1 MPAGAF
7 DYDQAFDRNL
17 GWLTAEEQTRLKQST
32 VAIAG
37 LGGAGGFQAQALARL
52 GITRFKFADP
62 DVFELTN
69 LNRQIGATHASL
81 GKPKAAVL
89 RDMVLSINPE
99 AEIELFPEGVHEK
112 NIASFLEGSNLVIDG
127 IDFFALEAK
136 LLLFRKSREKGLT
149 VISSCP
155 LGFGASLLIFS
166 PQGMT
171 FEDYFDFKPEMPEE
185 EKNFTFAFGLSPTPL
200 CLSYMNERASELGS
214 RRASSVSPGLMLV
227 GAITGTEAVKCL
239 TGKRKPS
246 FVPTIYQTDLMT
258 QKTVIRTY
266 PHGMRSPLMRLKKWI
281 ILKFFLPSQ
290 KKATSQTPSSVK
302 VKNETAGAL

>member
-1 MPAGAF
+1 MPVAKF

-17 GWLTAEEQTRLKQST
+17 GWLTPEEQAKLRQST

-69 LNRQIGATHASL
+69 LNRQIGATRESI
-81 GKPKAAVL
+81 GQSKVQTL

-99 AEIELFPEGVHEK
+99 AEIELYPEGIHAG
-112 NIASFLEGSNLVIDG
+112 NIDAFLTGADLVIDG
-127 IDFFALEAK
+127 IDFFALDAK
-136 LLLFRKSREKGLT
+136 LLLFRKSKAKGLVT
-149 VISSCP
+149 ITSCP
-155 LGFGASLLIFS
+155 LGFGASLIIFS
-166 PQGMT
+166 PEGMS
-171 FEDYFDFKPEMPEE
+171 FEEYFGFRPGMNEE

-227 GAITGTEAVKCL
+227 GAITGAEAVKCL
-239 TGKRKPS
+239 TGKKPVA
-246 FVPTIYQTDLMT
+246 FAPTVYQTDLMI
-258 QKTVIRTY
+258 QKTVRRTY
-266 PHGMRSPLMRLKKWI
+266 SGGMGSPWMRLKKWI
-281 ILKFFLPSQ
+281 VLKFFLPSR
-290 KKATSQTPSSVK
+290 KKTAPQADSVK
-302 VKNETAGAL
+302 VKQEAEKVL

>member
-1 MPAGAF
+1 MPAAKF
-7 DYDQAFDRNL
+7 DYNQAFDRNL
-17 GWLTAEEQTRLKQST
+17 GWLTLEEQAKLRQST

-37 LGGAGGFQAQALARL
+37 LGGAGGFQAQALVRL

-69 LNRQIGATHASL
+69 LNRQIGATRESI
-81 GKPKAAVL
+81 GQSKVQTL

-99 AEIELFPEGVHEK
+99 AEIELYPEGIHEG
-112 NIASFLEGSNLVIDG
+112 NINAFLTGADLVIDG
-127 IDFFALEAK
+127 IDFFALDAK
-136 LLLFRKSREKGLT
+136 LLLFRKSREKGLP

-171 FEDYFDFKPEMPEE
+171 FEDYFDFAAEMREE
-185 EKNFTFAFGLSPTPL
+185 DRSFAFAFGLSPTPL

-227 GAITGTEAVKCL
+227 GAITGTEAVKLL
-239 TGKRKPS
+239 TGKKKTC
-246 FVPTIYQTDLMT
+246 FVPTVYQTDLMT

-266 PHGMRSPLMRLKKWI
+266 AQGMRSPLMRLKKWI

-290 KKATSQTPSSVK
+290 KKPATQAGSVK
-302 VKNETAGAL
+302 VKQEAEKVL

>member
-1 MPAGAF
+1 MPAGVF

-17 GWLTAEEQTRLKQST
+17 GWLTNEEQAKLRQST

-69 LNRQIGATHASL
+69 LNRQIGATHDSL
-81 GKPKAAVL
+81 GKSKVAVL

-99 AEIELFPEGVHEK
+99 ADVELFPEGVHEK
-112 NIASFLEGSNLVIDG
+112 NISSFLDGSDLVIDG

-149 VISSCP
+149 VITSCP
-155 LGFGASLLIFS
+155 LGFGASLLVFS

-171 FEDYFDFKPEMPEE
+171 FEEYFDFRPGLSEE
-185 EKNFTFAFGLSPTPL
+185 DKNFAFAFGLSPTPL
-200 CLSYMNERASELGS
+200 CLSYMNSRASELGS

-227 GAITGTEAVKCL
+227 GAITGTEAVKHL
-239 TGKRKPS
+239 TGKRKTA
-246 FVPTIYQTDLMT
+246 FAPTVYQTDLMT

-266 PHGMRSPLMRLKKWI
+266 PQGMRSPLMRLKKWI
-281 ILKFFLPSQ
+281 VLKFFLPSR
-290 KKATSQTPSSVK
+290 KKTVSQAASIKTKKEV
-302 VKNETAGAL
+302 EAAL